1 MLRQTELKRTAFMT
15 FGNLGIP
22 AALVAVVE
30 LLEAFFSA
38 EVRSALMLL
47 VV

>member
-38 EVRSALMLL
+38 VRSALMLL